1 MTSMKRPSQRRL
13 VTPRRLATLGCLT
26 GVLIVA
32 AFLFVLY
39 QQFRVLFRSG
49 DSNGGNMQASQ
60 DIAVQR
66 GSIATGVHA
75 FGLVEPKREQTLRFQ
90 RARGKVLD
98 VAVQAGD
105 AVQAGQELVRLD
117 AAALQR
123 ELTQA
128 RSRLLEARRSQE
140 ELTASAAD
148 VQRLQLELELRDAQ
162 AALER
167 AQRELAAWEGGT
179 GTPQAERS
187 RAASELANANA
198 SLDALRQNR
207 ERREQ
212 IAALEVAFHEAE
224 NKHGDAVLVQNPSE
238 QDRDSEWL
246 LRNAMLDRQEALDTA
261 VLDWEMDQ
269 RQAKQRVALATRALL
284 LLDRQIAA
292 GSPAA
297 ELAKRRAAAQAAAA
311 EVQGV
316 QARLAAVGSG
326 AADPDVARARS
337 NVLKLEGQVADAEAA
352 LAEAVL
358 KAPFEGVVDDVKVVS
373 DTLLLGS
380 TPVLTLL
387 DLSSVRITAQVSDLD
402 MPLLKA
408 AMPAQVTFDALPDQ
422 PPLQGALGPI
432 PLYGIYQ
439 EGMTYFQVP
448 VLLEMEA
455 MPVLRPGLTA
465 NVFVPLERKD
475 DVLLIPVAAAFNEGD
490 AFFVWRVRDGRAAR
504 RPVKLGASDY
514 VQVEVLAGLQEGDVV
529 RVPLL
534 GPQGSLKFGVE
545 VGP

>member
-1 MTSMKRPSQRRL
+1 MTTRKKPSPRRL

-49 DSNGGNMQASQ
+49 DSNGGNTQASQ
-60 DIAVQR
+60 DVAVQR

-90 RARGKVLD
+90 IARGKVLD

-128 RSRLLEARRSQE
+128 RSQLLEARRSQE
-140 ELTASAAD
+140 ELTASAGD
-148 VQRLQLELELRDAQ
+148 VQRLKLELELRDAQ
-162 AALER
+162 AALEK
-167 AQRELAAWEGGT
+167 AQRELAAWEGGA

-187 RAASELANANA
+187 RAASELANAQA
-198 SLDALRQNR
+198 ALDALRQNR

-261 VLDWEMDQ
+261 VLDWEMEQ
-269 RQAKQRVALATRALL
+269 REAEQRVALATRALL

-292 GSPAA
+292 GSPAV
-297 ELAKRRAAAQAAAA
+297 ELAKRRAAAQSAAA

-316 QARLAAVGSG
+316 QERLAAVGSG
-326 AADPDVARARS
+326 ATDPDVARARS

-358 KAPFEGVVDDVKVVS
+358 KAPFEGVVDDVQVVS
-373 DTLLLGS
+373 DTLLSGA

-387 DLSSVRITAQVSDLD
+387 DLSSLRITAQVSDLD
-402 MPLLKA
+402 IPLLKA
-408 AMPAQVTFDALPDQ
+408 DMPAQVTFDALPDQ
-422 PPLQGALGPI
+422 PSLQGTLGPI
-432 PLYGIYQ
+432 PLYGVYQ
-439 EGMTYFQVP
+439 EGMTYFEVP
-448 VLLEMEA
+448 VLLDAAA
-455 MPVLRPGLTA
+455 MPGLRPGQTA
-465 NVFVPLERKD
+465 NVFIPLERKEN
-475 DVLLIPVAAAFNEGD
+475 VLLVPVAAVYDDGQSS
-490 AFFVWRVRDGRAAR
+490 FVWRVRNGRAER
-504 RPVKLGASDY
+504 QQIKVGASDD
-514 VQVEVLAGLQEGDVV
+514 VQVEVLDGLQEGDVV

-534 GPQGSLKFGVE
+534 GPRGSKFVE
-545 VGP
+545 VSP